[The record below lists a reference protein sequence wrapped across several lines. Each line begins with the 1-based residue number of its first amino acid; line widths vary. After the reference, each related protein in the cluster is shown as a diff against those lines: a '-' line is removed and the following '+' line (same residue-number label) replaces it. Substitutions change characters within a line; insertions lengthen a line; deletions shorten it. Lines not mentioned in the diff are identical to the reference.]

1 MIDSDA
7 LVGPLLLSMDY
18 PKSTS
23 QLSLFVLSSPSTPL
37 LHTIFL
43 NIWHP
48 FVSAVR
54 NSREFAHFIQQ
65 ETLDTDEVLVSFD
78 VISLFTCVPI
88 NLALEIAQQR
98 LEQDDT
104 FSDRT
109 FLTVDDIMS
118 LLSLCLNATYFSFG
132 GTFYKQVNGT
142 AMGSPVSVVVA
153 NLVMEHIEDRALST
167 SPGKVRFWKRY
178 VDDVC
183 CSLPKQDV
191 TSFLSHLNSMD
202 TSIQF
207 TCEVEDNSLL
217 PFLDVLLHHNDD
229 GSISTSVYHKPSH
242 TARYLDFSSHHPISS
257 KAAAVKTLMHRAKA
271 LSSSNTAVKD
281 EESYIFR
288 TLRSSN
294 YPQRFVTGTLKKHI
308 YSKNPG
314 TGVYTNHFYCTTLYI
329 WSL

>member
-1 MIDSDA
+1 MYPT
-7 LVGPLLLSMDY
+7 LLPLLR
-18 PKSTS
+18 
-23 QLSLFVLSSPSTPL
+23 QVSPSIATDVRHKIVCL
-37 LHTIFL
+37 L
-43 NIWHP
+43 
-48 FVSAVR
+48 

-65 ETLDTDEVLVSFD
+65 ETLDTDEVLVLFD

-167 SPGKVRFWKRY
+167 SPGKVRFWKCY

-229 GSISTSVYHKPSH
+229 PPVCTINLH
-242 TARYLDFSSHHPISS
+242 TRPDILIFHHITPFPARL
-257 KAAAVKTLMHRAKA
+257 L
-271 LSSSNTAVKD
+271 LSNTDA
-281 EESYIFR
+281 
-288 TLRSSN
+288 
-294 YPQRFVTGTLKKHI
+294 
-308 YSKNPG
+308 PG
-314 TGVYTNHFYCTTLYI
+314 
-329 WSL
+329 